1 MTKKSNYLLSLF
13 GALLLASPIQAQ
25 NLLPKPQQVMMGK
38 GVFST
43 AGGVKVENQVGA
55 DAENIYTKAW
65 NAKVNDA
72 AKRVVKF
79 TKLANASSPEA
90 YKLHVAPDA
99 IEISAASSEGF
110 LRAWQ
115 TMEQLTTKKGIA
127 CCDIVDAPAYKWR
140 GLMLDVSR
148 HFFPISF
155 LKKQIDVMSEY
166 KFNRLHIHLTDAA
179 GWRIESSVI
188 LDSIT
193 LQPGV
198 RVSCGKTGMP
208 MATSIWSR
216 AARVPRVVTTLRMN
230 SATW

>member
-25 NLLPKPQQVMMGK
+25 NLLPKPQQVTMGK
-38 GVFST
+38 GVFKTSD
-43 AGGVKVENQVGA
+43 GVKVENQVGA

-110 LRAWQ
+110 SVPGRPWNSLPPRRASHAATSW
-115 TMEQLTTKKGIA
+115 
-127 CCDIVDAPAYKWR
+127 
-140 GLMLDVSR
+140 MLL
-148 HFFPISF
+148 PIS
-155 LKKQIDVMSEY
+155 
-166 KFNRLHIHLTDAA
+166 
-179 GWRIESSVI
+179 
-188 LDSIT
+188 
-193 LQPGV
+193 GV
-198 RVSCGKTGMP
+198 V
-208 MATSIWSR
+208 
-216 AARVPRVVTTLRMN
+216 
-230 SATW
+230 

>member
-1 MTKKSNYLLSLF
+1 MTKKSNNLLSLF
-13 GALLLASPIQAQ
+13 GALLLTSSLQAQ
-25 NLLPKPQQVMMGK
+25 SLLPKPQQVTMGK
-38 GVFST
+38 GVFNTSD
-43 AGGVKVENQVGA
+43 GVKVENQVGA

-65 NAKVNDA
+65 NVKVNDA

-79 TKLANASSPEA
+79 TPLANASSPEA
-90 YKLHVAPDA
+90 YRLHVAPDA

-148 HFFPISF
+148 HYFPISF

-166 KFNRLHIHLTDAA
+166 TR
-179 GWRIESSVI
+179 S
-188 LDSIT
+188 
-193 LQPGV
+193 
-198 RVSCGKTGMP
+198 
-208 MATSIWSR
+208 
-216 AARVPRVVTTLRMN
+216 
-230 SATW
+230 